1 MAKKKNKEYNVPMN
15 SSKENMKNRN
25 CDYKTLAIMSL
36 YSKFTP
42 IEKQVKDGVDEQ
54 YIYLYRNT
62 ILESKDEIEEIS
74 KWKIKTVLNN
84 MRKITMINSNLITSM
99 VYEDC
104 GYEETYYMIDYSD
117 EEGKEYVTIEKNILK
132 ILINIGNSDLIKI
145 YILIKYLSRENARK
159 ISREYLA
166 QEIGI
171 ENPSK
176 SVLDRISK
184 ITSSL
189 AKAGLI
195 EKKYISEGCKT
206 QIYYRIIPL
215 NEFKK
220 NHNCFC

>member
-42 IEKQVKDGVDEQ
+42 IEKQIEDGVDEQ

-84 MRKITMINSNLITSM
+84 MRKITMLNSNLITSM

-117 EEGKEYVTIEKNILK
+117 EEGKEYVTIRL
-132 ILINIGNSDLIKI
+132 
-145 YILIKYLSRENARK
+145 
-159 ISREYLA
+159 
-166 QEIGI
+166 
-171 ENPSK
+171 
-176 SVLDRISK
+176 
-184 ITSSL
+184 
-189 AKAGLI
+189 
-195 EKKYISEGCKT
+195 
-206 QIYYRIIPL
+206 
-215 NEFKK
+215 
-220 NHNCFC
+220 

>member
-1 MAKKKNKEYNVPMN
+1 MANKKNKEYNVPMN
-15 SSKENMKNRN
+15 SSKKNMKNRN

-42 IEKQVKDGVDEQ
+42 IEKQIEDGVDEQ

-145 YILIKYLSRENARK
+145 YILIKYLSRENVRK

>member
-15 SSKENMKNRN
+15 SSKKNMKNRN

-42 IEKQVKDGVDEQ
+42 IEKQIEDGVDEQ

-145 YILIKYLSRENARK
+145 YILIKYLSRENVRK

-171 ENPSK
+171 ENPSTK
-176 SVLDRISK
+176 VLDRISK

-195 EKKYISEGCKT
+195 EKKYISKGYKT

>member
-42 IEKQVKDGVDEQ
+42 IEKQVEDGVDEQ

>member
-42 IEKQVKDGVDEQ
+42 IEKQIEDGVDEQ

>member
-15 SSKENMKNRN
+15 SSKKNMKNRN

-42 IEKQVKDGVDEQ
+42 IEKQIEDGVDEQ

>member
-1 MAKKKNKEYNVPMN
+1 M
-15 SSKENMKNRN
+15 
-25 CDYKTLAIMSL
+25 
-36 YSKFTP
+36 
-42 IEKQVKDGVDEQ
+42 
-54 YIYLYRNT
+54 
-62 ILESKDEIEEIS
+62 
-74 KWKIKTVLNN
+74 
-84 MRKITMINSNLITSM
+84 
-99 VYEDC
+99 
-104 GYEETYYMIDYSD
+104 
-117 EEGKEYVTIEKNILK
+117 
-132 ILINIGNSDLIKI
+132 
-145 YILIKYLSRENARK
+145 
-159 ISREYLA
+159 A

>member
-15 SSKENMKNRN
+15 SSKKNMKNRN

-42 IEKQVKDGVDEQ
+42 IEKQIEDGVDEQ

-84 MRKITMINSNLITSM
+84 MRKITMLNSNLITSM

>member
-42 IEKQVKDGVDEQ
+42 IEKQIEDGVDEQ

-84 MRKITMINSNLITSM
+84 MRKITMLNSNLITSM

>member
-1 MAKKKNKEYNVPMN
+1 MGKKKNKEYNVPMN
-15 SSKENMKNRN
+15 SSKKNMKNRN

-42 IEKQVKDGVDEQ
+42 IEKQIEDGVDEQ

-84 MRKITMINSNLITSM
+84 MRKITMLNSNLITSM

>member
-1 MAKKKNKEYNVPMN
+1 MGKKKIGQYDVPIN
-15 SSKENMKNRN
+15 SSKENMKDRK

-36 YSKFTP
+36 YANFTSLEEQY
-42 IEKQVKDGVDEQ
+42 EKGLDEQ
-54 YIYLYRNT
+54 YIYLYRNKIIKFT
-62 ILESKDEIEEIS
+62 NEIEKIS
-74 KWKIKTVLNN
+74 KWKINTVLKN
-84 MRKITMINSNLITSM
+84 MRKITMLNSNLITSII
-99 VYEDC
+99 YEDY
-104 GYEETYYMIDYSD
+104 GYEETYYMINYSN
-117 EEGKEYVTIEKNILK
+117 EEGKEYVTIEKDILK
-132 ILINIGNSDLIKI
+132 KLINIGNSDLIKI
-145 YILIKYLSRENARK
+145 YILIKYLSRENVRK

>member
-42 IEKQVKDGVDEQ
+42 IEKQIEDGVDEQ
-54 YIYLYRNT
+54 YIYLYRNK

-84 MRKITMINSNLITSM
+84 MRKITMLNSNLITSM

-159 ISREYLA
+159 ISREYID

>member
-42 IEKQVKDGVDEQ
+42 IEKQIEDGVDEQ
-54 YIYLYRNT
+54 YIYLYRNK

-84 MRKITMINSNLITSM
+84 MRKITMLNSNLITSM

>member
-1 MAKKKNKEYNVPMN
+1 MN
-15 SSKENMKNRN
+15 SSKKNMKNRN

-42 IEKQVKDGVDEQ
+42 IEKQIEDGVDEQ

-145 YILIKYLSRENARK
+145 YILIKYLSRENVRK

-171 ENPSK
+171 ENPSTK
-176 SVLDRISK
+176 VLDRISK

-195 EKKYISEGCKT
+195 EKKYISKGYKT
-206 QIYYRIIPL
+206 QIYYIIILL